1 MHKIIV
7 DIETTGLPI
16 RDNGKSANPSILKCY
31 DSSRI
36 VELGYYII
44 DINNNIIKEREFL
57 VKPDNFIIS
66 DEVVKIHGITQE
78 RALKEGQPIKIVLN
92 KLEED
97 LIYYNVNKFI
107 SHNVDFDKNIILSEC
122 YRLNN
127 ESIIDKLLPMSNY
140 CTMKDNK
147 IFNNKW
153 PKLSV
158 LYEELFNKQIIVE
171 HRALADV
178 KLCYECY
185 CKLTK
190 EDCKLTKEDC
200 KLTKEDCELNNKD
213 YMILRDNKRIKKDI
227 SIY

>member
-31 DSSRI
+31 DSSRL

-44 DINNNIIKEREFL
+44 DINNNIIKEKEFL
-57 VKPDNFIIS
+57 IKPDNFIIS
-66 DEVVKIHGITQE
+66 DEVVKIHGITQD
-78 RALKEGQPIKIVLN
+78 RAIKEGKPIKNVFN

-97 LIYYNVNKFI
+97 LIYYNVNTFI

-127 ESIIDKLLPMSNY
+127 ESIINKLLSMSNY

-147 IFNNKW
+147 IFYNKW

-158 LYEELFNKQIIVE
+158 LYEELFNKVIIVK

-185 CKLTK
+185 C
-190 EDCKLTKEDC
+190 
-200 KLTKEDCELNNKD
+200 ELNYSDYKLNNQD
-213 YMILRDNKRIKKDI
+213 YMILRDNKRIKKN
-227 SIY
+227 

>member
-16 RDNGKSANPSILKCY
+16 RYNGKSANPSILKCY

-44 DINNNIIKEREFL
+44 DMNNNIIKESEFL
-57 VKPDNFIIS
+57 IKPDNFIIS
-66 DEVVKIHGITQE
+66 DEVVKIHGITQD
-78 RALKEGQPIKIVLN
+78 RALKEGKPIKNVLN

-97 LIYYNVNKFI
+97 LIYYNVNTFI

-127 ESIIDKLLPMSNY
+127 ESIINKLLSMSNY

-153 PKLSV
+153 PKLSI

-178 KLCYECY
+178 KVCYECY
-185 CKLTK
+185 CELMKK
-190 EDCKLTKEDC
+190 EY
-200 KLTKEDCELNNKD
+200 ELINKD
-213 YMILRDNKRIKKDI
+213 YMILRDNKRIKKEI